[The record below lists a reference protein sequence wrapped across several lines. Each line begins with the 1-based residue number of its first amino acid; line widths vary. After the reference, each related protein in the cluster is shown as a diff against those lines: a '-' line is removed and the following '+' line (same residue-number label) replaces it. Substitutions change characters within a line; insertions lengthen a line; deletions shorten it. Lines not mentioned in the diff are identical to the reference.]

1 MLSIKI
7 LSRSLTVLL
16 FVCCALISC
25 AQKPE
30 EKKITVS
37 QKKVAAPKN
46 RLNNDKDWGIYKG
59 DLGGTHYSSL
69 DQINTQN
76 VSKLVKVWEYHHGN
90 PTGPGMYANPII
102 IDGLLYFTTPEVNAV
117 ALDAATGKEVWV
129 FKPNSIKKDR
139 VPFKGRNRGL
149 TYWEDAN
156 GKNKRILNFVK
167 DRVYALDPKTG
178 ALITSFGENGF
189 IDLRKNMVQPPEKV
203 DLEMTTQGI
212 VYGNMLIVGGRVQEG
227 RPTSPGDVRGY
238 DALTGQ
244 YKWIFHT
251 VPQPGEFGYDTW
263 EFEKDGAYG
272 GANPW
277 GGFTVDEKRGWVF
290 FATGSAAPDI
300 IYGGTRKGQNLFSNC
315 VVALEANTGK
325 RIWHYQTVHH
335 DIFDYDAPPAP
346 MLLTVTSQGKARD
359 IVVQLTKQGLTFVLD
374 RDTGKPVFEVKETP
388 VAASTVPGEK
398 AWPTQPIPTL
408 PPPLNRTEIRESD
421 LSNIDPETHKY
432 VLELFRKH
440 ETGPQYTPASLK
452 GVITMP
458 GHQGG
463 VEWGG
468 GAFDPKTNVM
478 YVNVNEAP
486 TIHSLVP
493 LKDGDPRSM
502 TPIQRGGMLYNTNC
516 TACHGV
522 NKTGNKPFPALTNIK
537 ITDDS
542 IKAVI
547 TNGRSQM
554 PMFKQF
560 TNRQLN
566 ELVAYLRNTDPAA
579 AEIKPAGPPDPSKA
593 PDYASTIPF
602 FLDQNG
608 LPAIAPPWGTM
619 TAVDL
624 DKGKIL
630 WQVPLGDF
638 PEALARGIKNAGSKS
653 FGGPA
658 VTAGNLVFMA
668 GTPDEKIRAFDKNTG
683 KVLWEAPLPA
693 GGYASPSVYMING
706 KQYVAICAG
715 GVGKNGTKAGD
726 SVVAFALPD

>member
-1 MLSIKI
+1 MLSVKV
-7 LSRSLTVLL
+7 LSRSLTTGLL
-16 FVCCALISC
+16 ICGTLISC
-25 AQKPE
+25 TQK
-30 EKKITVS
+30 S
-37 QKKVAAPKN
+37 DAPKN

-59 DLGGTHYSSL
+59 DLGGSQYSSL
-69 DQINTQN
+69 DQINSEN
-76 VSKLVKVWEYHHGN
+76 VGKLVKAWEYHHGN

-129 FKPNSIKKDR
+129 FKPNDVKKDR
-139 VPFKGRNRGL
+139 VPFRGRNRGL
-149 TYWEDAN
+149 TYWEDADGN
-156 GKNKRILNFVK
+156 NKRILNFVK
-167 DRVYALDPKTG
+167 DRVYALDVKTG

-189 IDLRKNMVQPPEKV
+189 LDLRKNMVQPPEKV

-212 VYGNMLIVGGRVQEG
+212 VYGNTLIIGGRVQEG
-227 RPTSPGDVRGY
+227 RPSSPGDVRGF
-238 DALTGQ
+238 DALTGA

-251 VPQPGEFGYDTW
+251 VPQPGELGYDTW
-263 EFEKDGAYG
+263 TFEKDGNYG

-300 IYGGTRKGQNLFSNC
+300 IYGGARKGANLFSNC
-315 VVALEANTGK
+315 VIALDANTGERK
-325 RIWHYQTVHH
+325 WHYQTVHH

-346 MLLTVTSQGKARD
+346 MLLTVTSDGKERD

-374 RDTGKPVFEVKETP
+374 RDTGEPVFEVKEVP
-388 VAASTVPGEK
+388 VAPSTVPGEE

-432 VLELFRKH
+432 VLELFNKH

-468 GAFDPKTNVM
+468 GAFDPKTNIM

-493 LKDGDPRSM
+493 LKEGDPRLM
-502 TPIQRGGMLYNTNC
+502 TPVQRGGLLYNTNC
-516 TACHGV
+516 TACHGI
-522 NKTGNKPFPALTNIK
+522 NKVGNMPAFPALNDIK
-537 ITDDS
+537 IDDDS
-542 IKAVI
+542 IKLVI
-547 TNGRSQM
+547 TNGRNQM

-560 TNRQLN
+560 NNRNLFD
-566 ELVAYLRNTDPAA
+566 LVAYLRSMDPAE
-579 AEIKPAGPPDPSKA
+579 AEIKPSGPPDPNKA

-624 DKGKIL
+624 NKGEIL
-630 WQVPLGDF
+630 WKVPLGDF
-638 PEALARGIKNAGSKS
+638 PEALARGVKNAGSKS

-668 GTPDEKIRAFDKNTG
+668 GTPDEKIRAFDKRDG
-683 KVLWEAPLPA
+683 KVLWEAQLPA
-693 GGYASPSVYMING
+693 GGYASPSVYMVNG
-706 KQYVAICAG
+706 KQYVVICAG

-726 SVVAFALPD
+726 AVVAFALPD